1 VFGQTTVK
9 EAYFHE
15 LRGMEDSSGVTHLFY
30 RMYKKTEGQCSENN
44 GGQSLIN
51 WSNNINHFDTEAKLD
66 TVKFNDYF
74 NYYPWCVDGMY
85 TSKSIF
91 DFTFIDQDPKKWI
104 KGEVSGTRYSI
115 IDYKGQFIEFFLPV
129 PTKTKSISRYQEYF
143 PRRFFL
149 SNSQDSLFINT
160 DFAGALKFPGNSNDW
175 PNFEDFEEYQNYTDS
190 VAIEW
195 DIIAQHP
202 FYDSLYFARGMEFR
216 DSSLYRSEHSF
227 KNFSKV
233 SSEKFTRSLTFDG
246 DNSHIYSFTDG
257 GIFRSNELGASG
269 TWNFV
274 EIDFQTTAPKYSTIT
289 EDSPGEI
296 ILSDSTAILFSENHG
311 DSFSEL
317 LSVEHQITGL
327 YKKPNS
333 DILYVLTKEELL
345 EVNTET
351 KTSTSLKQ
359 LPVSSEQFTDVP
371 TQITLE
377 QNYPNPFNPS
387 TVIRYQLDS
396 NQLVRLEVFDVTGR
410 KVAVL
415 VDGVRKSAG
424 SHRVSFD
431 GSGLSSGVYFYRL
444 EAGGQTIT
452 HKMLLVK

>member
-1 VFGQTTVK
+1 
-9 EAYFHE
+9 
-15 LRGMEDSSGVTHLFY
+15 
-30 RMYKKTEGQCSENN
+30 
-44 GGQSLIN
+44 
-51 WSNNINHFDTEAKLD
+51 
-66 TVKFNDYF
+66 
-74 NYYPWCVDGMY
+74 
-85 TSKSIF
+85 
-91 DFTFIDQDPKKWI
+91 
-104 KGEVSGTRYSI
+104 
-115 IDYKGQFIEFFLPV
+115 
-129 PTKTKSISRYQEYF
+129 
-143 PRRFFL
+143 
-149 SNSQDSLFINT
+149 
-160 DFAGALKFPGNSNDW
+160 
-175 PNFEDFEEYQNYTDS
+175 
-190 VAIEW
+190 
-195 DIIAQHP
+195 
-202 FYDSLYFARGMEFR
+202 MEFR